1 MVSIIIAYK
10 HDSPERL
17 ENLKF
22 VANRYRE
29 HQVIV
34 VEQETDTLNHV
45 SGFYYMRVNGPWS
58 RPKCF
63 NEGAK
68 IAYHDRLVFM
78 DCDVFFEDN
87 ITGIVNAAPCV
98 MPRRRYL
105 WLNETQS
112 KQIKNGQQLS
122 GQITYFIDGGPWDG
136 CISLT
141 QKAYRYVGGWPE
153 EFVGWGG
160 SSYAMGLICTRLLD
174 CRINN
179 SELYHLHHPRGE
191 TIGSESHRHNCRRL
205 SKLNA
210 MSTSKL
216 LDYCHGN
223 ATAT

>member
-122 GQITYFIDGGPWDG
+122 GQITYFIADLGMAVSP
-136 CISLT
+136 
-141 QKAYRYVGGWPE
+141 
-153 EFVGWGG
+153 
-160 SSYAMGLICTRLLD
+160 
-174 CRINN
+174 
-179 SELYHLHHPRGE
+179 
-191 TIGSESHRHNCRRL
+191 SHRRHIATWAAGLKSLSVGAVLVTRWGLSVHGYWIAELIIQNYIIFIIQGVRRL
-205 SKLNA
+205 VPNR
-210 MSTSKL
+210 TDIIVE
-216 LDYCHGN
+216 DYQN
-223 ATAT
+223 